1 MIKGLLCLALGGFMS
16 IKKIA
21 ALLLTGALCL
31 SAFTGCG
38 ANPEDTVATLGEE
51 SVNFGVANFLL
62 KYQKASV
69 DDMYA
74 MYGMTWDTDL
84 YGNGVTLED
93 DFKDSAMQL
102 IHDLYTLKNHMDDYG
117 VALTDE
123 DKAAIEEAAS
133 AFLDANSKEAIEEF
147 GATQEIVEEVLTL
160 YTIQAK
166 MYNAI
171 IADANREVSAEEANM
186 RGYSLV
192 TINIAGEYD
201 ESYNYVEY
209 TDAEVAVLKE
219 SAERMS
225 ELLLGKSLEAAA
237 EELGFEVTTGAYA
250 KDDATLSEELLN
262 AMNELKEGEVS
273 KMIETES
280 ALYFVRIDA
289 DTDETATENNRQSI
303 IAEREAALYEEI
315 LTGWQEN
322 DGWTVDEAI
331 VDKIDFHN
339 LFTQTLESTEDV
351 DNTESE

>member
-1 MIKGLLCLALGGFMS
+1 MS
-16 IKKIA
+16 IKKLA

-31 SAFTGCG
+31 SALTGCG
-38 ANPEDTVATLGEE
+38 ANPEDTIATLGEE
-51 SVNFGVANFLL
+51 KVTFGVANFLL

-84 YGNGVTLED
+84 YGNGTTLEE

-102 IHDLYTLKNHMDDYG
+102 LHDLYTLKNHMSDYG
-117 VALTDE
+117 VEITAEDE
-123 DKAAIEEAAS
+123 AAIKETAT
-133 AFLDANSKEAIEEF
+133 AFLEANSEEAIEEL
-147 GATQEIVEEVLTL
+147 GATQELVEEVLTL

-166 MYNAI
+166 MYDAI
-171 IADANREVSAEEANM
+171 IADTNREVSAEEANM

-192 TINIAGEYD
+192 TINIDGTYD

-209 TDAEVAVLKE
+209 TEAEVAVLRE

-250 KDDATLSEELLN
+250 KDDETLDADLL
-262 AMNELKEGEVS
+262 AVMDELKEGDVS

-289 DTDETATENNRQSI
+289 DTDEVATEGNRQSI
-303 IAEREAALYEEI
+303 IAEREAALYEEV

-322 DGWTVDEAI
+322 DGWTVDEA
-331 VDKIDFHN
+331 VLDKIDFHHM
-339 LFTQTLESTEDV
+339 FTQIIEETESV
-351 DNTESE
+351 DETESE

>member
-1 MIKGLLCLALGGFMS
+1 MS

-51 SVNFGVANFLL
+51 SVDFGVANFLL

-84 YGNGVTLED
+84 YGNGITLED

-102 IHDLYTLKNHMDDYG
+102 LHDLYTLKNHMSDYG
-117 VALTDE
+117 VEITAEDE
-123 DKAAIEEAAS
+123 VAIKEAATAFLEANSEEAI
-133 AFLDANSKEAIEEF
+133 KEF

-171 IADANREVSAEEANM
+171 IVDTDRDVSAEEANM

-192 TINIAGEYD
+192 TIGIDGKYD

-209 TDAEVAVLKE
+209 TDAEVAVLRE
-219 SAERMS
+219 SADRMS
-225 ELLLGKSLEAAA
+225 ELLLGKSLEDAA

-250 KDDATLSEELLN
+250 KDDATLDADLL
-262 AMNELKEGEVS
+262 AVMNELKEGDVS
-273 KMIETES
+273 KMVETET

-289 DTDETATENNRQSI
+289 DTDEVATEGNRQSI
-303 IAEREAALYEEI
+303 IAQRETALYEEV
-315 LTGWQEN
+315 LTSWQEN
-322 DGWTVDEAI
+322 DGWTVDETV

-339 LFTQTLESTEDV
+339 LFTQVEESTEDI
-351 DNTESE
+351 DSTESE